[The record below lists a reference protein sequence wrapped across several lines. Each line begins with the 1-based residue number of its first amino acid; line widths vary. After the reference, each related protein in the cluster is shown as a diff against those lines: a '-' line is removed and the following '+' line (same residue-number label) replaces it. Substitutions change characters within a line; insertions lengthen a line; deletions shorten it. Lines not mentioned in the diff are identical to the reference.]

1 MGQVEQRAA
10 YRFPTDLQSDCRMAD
25 RAWTSRLCNISTT
38 GCMMACPEGGLPS
51 GWMLRLRLRGMPAI
65 DAEIVWQ
72 HRGHAGLRFL
82 VPLRS
87 DSMEHLGFHLPDSL
101 HRRAPQ
107 LRPRQIPEPAPLHA
121 QLVKRGTLPDRLP
134 DSSSPKALAR

>member
-10 YRFPTDLQSDCRMAD
+10 RFPTDLQSDCRMAD

-38 GCMMACPEGGLPS
+38 GCMLVCPEGGLPS
-51 GWMLRLRLRGMPAI
+51 GWILRLRIRGVPAI

-82 VPLRS
+82 VALRS
-87 DSMEHLGFHLPDSL
+87 DSMEYLGFHLPDSA
-101 HRRAPQ
+101 HRRTPA
-107 LRPRQIPEPAPLHA
+107 LRPHQVPEAAPLHA
-121 QLVKRGTLPDRLP
+121 RMVKRGALPDGPLP
-134 DSSSPKALAR
+134 GSSSPRALVR